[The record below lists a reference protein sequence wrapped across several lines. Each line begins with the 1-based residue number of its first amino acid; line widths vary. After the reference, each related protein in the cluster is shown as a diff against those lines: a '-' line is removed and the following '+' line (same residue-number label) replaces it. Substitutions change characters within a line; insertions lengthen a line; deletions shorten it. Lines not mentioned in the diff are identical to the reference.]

1 MPNPLKRLHLDTD
14 CAFMRPINEK
24 HTLLHKG
31 DDGRRF
37 LSGELG
43 EVNVSAPPPPARP
56 PLQITREHRRFSEFA
71 DAVRT
76 HRYIGLC
83 WGPPGVGKT
92 LSARQ
97 YAGTEEWEQWQ
108 SIFTDDDLGPV
119 PHRVLEART
128 AFFTP
133 TVAATVRQIDQGLP
147 RACQAISFAVDYA
160 EHREV
165 DPYVHTESRSSGR
178 TELLI
183 IDEADRLK
191 TTGLEQVR
199 DYFDRHHMGVILIGM
214 PGIEK
219 RLARHPQLYSRI
231 GFAHEFKPL
240 TPDELTAVLT
250 SRLPLSPDSTDG
262 GIAHATAVATIV
274 RITGGNFRLVDRL
287 LTQIERV
294 TALNELTEVTP
305 EVVDAAREALL
316 IGH

>member
-1 MPNPLKRLHLDTD
+1 
-14 CAFMRPINEK
+14 MRPVNAQ
-24 HTLLHKG
+24 HSLLGKN

-37 LSGELG
+37 LTGDFG
-43 EVNVSAPPPPARP
+43 EVNTDAPPIPVRAPF
-56 PLQITREHRRFSEFA
+56 QSTREHRRFTEFA
-71 DAVRT
+71 DTVRT

-83 WGPPGVGKT
+83 WGPPGIGKT
-92 LSARQ
+92 LSARH
-97 YAGTEEWEQWQ
+97 YAAADDWEQWQ
-108 SIFTDDDLGPV
+108 SVFTDQLGPV
-119 PHRVLEART
+119 PPSVLQART

-133 TVAATVRQIDQGLP
+133 TVAATVRQIDTGLP
-147 RACQAISFAVDYA
+147 KACQQISFAVDYA
-160 EHREV
+160 EHGIV

-219 RLARHPQLYSRI
+219 RLARYPQLYSRI
-231 GFAHEFKPL
+231 GFAHEYRPL
-240 TPDELTAVLT
+240 TPDELTAVLNE
-250 SRLPLSPDSTDG
+250 RLPVSTTIGDP
-262 GIAHATAVATIV
+262 IAHATAIATIV

-287 LTQIERV
+287 TTQIERV
-294 TALNELTEVTP
+294 QALNNLDSLTP
-305 EVVDAAREALL
+305 ELVDAAREALL